1 MSFEWDQ
8 NKATRNLKKHS
19 IDFADAVTVFDD
31 FNSVTVNDPGHDE
44 DRFVTIGMDAYGGI
58 LVVVYSWRVLP
69 PALSEPTHH
78 RFRDPLRRFFFVA
91 ALQLFFFQ
99 KPQPLF

>member
-31 FNSVTVNDPGHDE
+31 FNTVTVNDSGHDE
-44 DRFVTIGMDAYGGI
+44 ERFVTIGMD
-58 LVVVYSWRVLP
+58 VVAFLSWFIHG
-69 PALSEPTHH
+69 EEM
-78 RFRDPLRRFFFVA
+78 
-91 ALQLFFFQ
+91 
-99 KPQPLF
+99 